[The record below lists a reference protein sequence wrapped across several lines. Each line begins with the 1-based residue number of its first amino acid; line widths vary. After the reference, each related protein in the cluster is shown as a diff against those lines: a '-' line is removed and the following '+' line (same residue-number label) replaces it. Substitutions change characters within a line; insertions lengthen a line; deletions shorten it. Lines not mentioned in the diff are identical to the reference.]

1 MTQATTLTDVAKAAG
16 VSYVTVSRVLN
27 GKADYR
33 RPTFAKRAERIRK
46 LAKEMGYR
54 PNAAARATVRGRFD
68 AIGLML
74 STHHSRSI
82 LPEPMLNAI
91 ADALSRRG
99 LRLSID
105 KLPDDKLVQE
115 GVVPDLLRAWSVD
128 GLLIN
133 YNAIIPDKLVELVDA
148 YGLPA
153 VWLNSKQAHDCV
165 YPDDEQ
171 AGRIATEHLLELGHT
186 RIAFVH
192 YGGWDHYSAPARRD
206 GYAQA
211 MRAAGLEPQLITGQ
225 DMNQA
230 QKRRTAAQWLRGP
243 DRPTAAV
250 VYGVATLWPVNLAAQ
265 IDVGLKVPDDLSL
278 VCFDNAS
285 LSHGDIHV
293 SVARLPGASMADR
306 AVELLLERIADPTV
320 THDPL
325 CLPCRMEPGNTTAPP
340 RKAGAAST
348 A

>member
-27 GKADYR
+27 SNTNYR

-46 LAKEMGYR
+46 LAKDMGYR

-68 AIGLML
+68 TVGLML

-91 ADALSRRG
+91 ADALAARG

-133 YNAIIPDKLVELVDA
+133 YNAIIPDKLIELVDA

-153 VWLNSKQAHDCV
+153 VWLNSKQTHDCV

-171 AGRIATEHLLELGHT
+171 AGRVATEHLLELGHT

-192 YGGWDHYSAPARRD
+192 YGGWSHYSTPARRA
-206 GYAQA
+206 GYEQA
-211 MRAAGLEPQLITGQ
+211 MRAAGREPQTVTEP
-225 DMNQA
+225 DMNA
-230 QKRRTAAQWLRGP
+230 ADKRRAAADWLRGP

-250 VYGVATLWPVNLAAQ
+250 VYGVATLWPLNLAAQ
-265 IDVGLKVPDDLSL
+265 VDVGLRVPEDLSL

-285 LSHGDIHV
+285 LWHGDIHV
-293 SVARLPGASMADR
+293 SVARLPSASMADR
-306 AVELLLERIADPTV
+306 AVELLLERIADPAV

-340 RKAGAAST
+340 ARVAAD